1 MTLLVVAL
9 GGATG
14 AIARYLLSGWVQATS
29 GGSFPWGTLLVNASG
44 CLALGFVAVWLQ
56 TLVSADGPRA
66 LITIGF
72 LGSFTTFSAFSFE
85 ALTLL
90 RAGEWW
96 RAGGYTLGS
105 VAIGILAVA
114 LGAALAGWTFQR
126 PA

>member
-1 MTLLVVAL
+1 MTLFVVAF

-14 AIARYLLSGWVQATS
+14 AVARYLLSGWVQATT
-29 GGSFPWGTLLVNASG
+29 GGSFPWGTLLVNVSG
-44 CLALGFVAVWLQ
+44 CLALGFVVVWLQ
-56 TLVSADGPRA
+56 TLVSAAGPRE

-85 ALTLL
+85 ALTLF

-96 RAGGYTLGS
+96 RAGSYTLGS

-114 LGAALAGWTFQR
+114 LGVALAGWIFQR

>member
-29 GGSFPWGTLLVNASG
+29 GGTFPWGTLLVNASG
-44 CLALGFVAVWLQ
+44 CLSLGFVAVWLQ
-56 TLVSADGPRA
+56 TLVSAAGLRE

-85 ALTLL
+85 ALTLV

-96 RAGGYTLGS
+96 RAGGYALGS

-114 LGAALAGWTFQR
+114 LGLALAGWIFQR
-126 PA
+126 PT

>member
-14 AIARYLLSGWVQATS
+14 AIARYLLSGWVQAAAGHT
-29 GGSFPWGTLLVNASG
+29 FPWGTLLVNVFG
-44 CLALGFVAVWLQ
+44 CLGLGFVAVWLQ
-56 TLVSADGPRA
+56 TLVSAAGLRE
-66 LITIGF
+66 LIIIGF
-72 LGSFTTFSAFSFE
+72 LGSFTTFSAYSYE
-85 ALTLL
+85 ALTLF

-96 RAGGYTLGS
+96 RAGSYTLGS

-114 LGAALAGWTFQR
+114 LGMALAGWTFQR